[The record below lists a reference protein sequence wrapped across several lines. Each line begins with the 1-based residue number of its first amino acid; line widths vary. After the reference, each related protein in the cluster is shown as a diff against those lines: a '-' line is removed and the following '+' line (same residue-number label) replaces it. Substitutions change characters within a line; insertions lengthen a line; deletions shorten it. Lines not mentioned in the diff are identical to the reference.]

1 MKEGSVVR
9 IMGMRD
15 RSDTRL
21 LAIIEKIIENRV
33 VLRYCYS
40 DEVAFHNNGPA
51 SMRMCYLKDIE
62 LVKE

>member
-15 RSDTRL
+15 ESDTRL
-21 LAIIEKIIENRV
+21 LAIIEKIIKNEA

-40 DEVAFHNNGPA
+40 DAPAYHNYGPEEL
-51 SMRMCYLKDIE
+51 RTHCLKNIK